1 MKMKI
6 ESREKTDFIYQIIYK
21 TEYNSVNE
29 SLGVRA
35 QYLLFGMQGVSQT
48 VYKTHYI
55 SPIFLHFILSFCASQ
70 KSACSCGIN

>member
-48 VYKTHYI
+48 VYKTH
-55 SPIFLHFILSFCASQ
+55 L
-70 KSACSCGIN
+70 